1 ETLPSAGRFG
11 LGTTLSAQPVPAVQP
26 DFQLIVFQAE
36 IQSLRGQL
44 AQLQAAYVKLQNE
57 HNSLKTSFQ
66 VPTTMSMP
74 QVQDTPSSSTTSYQN
89 FYGGNA
95 SHQAL
100 QLNPT
105 SGNSFERDYS
115 TSAPEPTE
123 APVSFQ
129 EFTGITHQSNT
140 NQAAGETSP
149 IAIRRRLSNAPAL
162 DTSANSQPVTQRPR
176 GPAKPRPA
184 SWVENVGQWFT
195 GHFHVAGSQDE
206 PGPSDPSNTFPQ
218 GAQPTLYTSYGRG
231 HLGGRAQPVVKADRR
246 PAL

>member
-1 ETLPSAGRFG
+1 
-11 LGTTLSAQPVPAVQP
+11 QPV
-26 DFQLIVFQAE
+26 FQLIVFQAE

-44 AQLQAAYVKLQNE
+44 AQLQAAYGKLQNE
-57 HNSLKTSFQ
+57 HNSLKTSLQ

-74 QVQDTPSSSTTSYQN
+74 QVQDTPSSSTTSYQT

-100 QLNPT
+100 QLNP

-129 EFTGITHQSNT
+129 EFTGITHQSNI
-140 NQAAGETSP
+140 NQAASETSP
-149 IAIRRRLSNAPAL
+149 IAIRRRLSNAPAP
-162 DTSANSQPVTQRPR
+162 DTNAHPQPTTQRPR

-184 SWVENVGQWFT
+184 SWVENVGQWLT
-195 GHFHVAGSQDE
+195 EHLPVVGCHDE
-206 PGPSDPSNTFPQ
+206 LGPSAPVNAFPQ
-218 GAQPTLYTSYGRG
+218 DARATHNTSYGRSP
-231 HLGGRAQPVVKADRR
+231 LGGRAQPVVKRQ
-246 PAL
+246 PY